1 MKRLMNS
8 CEPRHKLQVKAIR
21 RGIALSLT
29 AITLLMLWRFYE
41 PLIAALRW
49 FSDLDAIVESIQRSG
64 LWGPVILFLLIQ
76 VQLFVAFIPGHALVA
91 ASGYVYGAPLTIAI
105 VSVSGVLGSQLAFLL
120 ARKYG
125 RPLIYRLASKET
137 IDKWDKIAGNRG
149 PLFYFFMF
157 VLPFVPSDMMCY
169 VGGLGKISARRFFVA
184 NLIGRVWSA
193 TEVALIGS
201 YGFHPP
207 AVFWVLFALSLV
219 ALYVAWLIY
228 DRSFPPTKHN
238 QKD

>member
-1 MKRLMNS
+1 MKLLMNS
-8 CEPRHKLQVKAIR
+8 CEPKHKRQIKTIR
-21 RGIALSLT
+21 YAIALSLT
-29 AITLLMLWRFYE
+29 AIILLMLWRFYV
-41 PLIAALRW
+41 PLISALKW
-49 FSDLDAIVESIQRSG
+49 FSDLDAIVDAIQHSG

-137 IDKWDKIAGNRG
+137 IEKWDKIAGNRG

-184 NLIGRVWSA
+184 SLIGRVWSA

-201 YGFHPP
+201 FGFKPP
-207 AVFWVLFALSLV
+207 MIFWVLLALSLI
-219 ALYVAWLIY
+219 ALYAAWLIY
-228 DRSFPPTKHN
+228 DRSFPPPA
-238 QKD
+238 D

>member
-1 MKRLMNS
+1 MKLLMNS
-8 CEPRHKLQVKAIR
+8 CAAKDKRIAKSVRLAIAF
-21 RGIALSLT
+21 ILS
-29 AITLLMLWRFYE
+29 AIILLMIWRFYE
-41 PLIAALRW
+41 PLISTLHW
-49 FSDLDAIVESIQRSG
+49 FSDVDAIVNAIKRSG
-64 LWGPVILFLLIQ
+64 LWGPIILFLLIW

-105 VSVSGVLGSQLAFLL
+105 ASASSILGSQLAFLL

-137 IDKWDKIAGNRG
+137 VEKWDRIAGSRG

-169 VGGLGKISARRFFVA
+169 VAGLGKISARRFFIA
-184 NLIGRVWSA
+184 SLIGRLWSA

-207 AVFWVLFALSLV
+207 LVFWILLALSLV
-219 ALYVAWLIY
+219 ALYAAWLIY
-228 DRSFPPTKHN
+228 DRSFPPPANKV
-238 QKD
+238 

>member
-1 MKRLMNS
+1 MKQLMNS
-8 CEPRHKLQVKAIR
+8 CEPGRKWQVKTIR
-21 RGIALSLT
+21 RAIALGLT
-29 AITLLMLWRFYE
+29 GITLLVLWKYYE
-41 PLIAALRW
+41 PLISALHW
-49 FSDLDAIVESIQRSG
+49 FSDLDAIVESIQHLG
-64 LWGPVILFLLIQ
+64 IWGPIILFLLIL

-120 ARKYG
+120 SRKYG
-125 RPLIYRLASKET
+125 RPLIYRLASKGT

-184 NLIGRVWSA
+184 NLIGRVWSS

-201 YGFHPP
+201 YGFQPP
-207 AVFWVLFALSLV
+207 LIFWVLFALSLV
-219 ALYVAWLIY
+219 ALYAAWLIY
-228 DRSFPPTKHN
+228 DHKFPPPADN
-238 QKD
+238 A

>member
-1 MKRLMNS
+1 
-8 CEPRHKLQVKAIR
+8 
-21 RGIALSLT
+21 
-29 AITLLMLWRFYE
+29 
-41 PLIAALRW
+41 
-49 FSDLDAIVESIQRSG
+49 
-64 LWGPVILFLLIQ
+64 
-76 VQLFVAFIPGHALVA
+76 LVA

>member
-1 MKRLMNS
+1 MKQLMNS
-8 CEPRHKLQVKAIR
+8 CEPERKWQIKIIR
-21 RGIALSLT
+21 RAIAFSFI
-29 AITLLMLWRFYE
+29 AITLLMIWRFYE
-41 PLIAALRW
+41 PLLSAWQW
-49 FSDLDAIVESIQRSG
+49 FSDLDAIVASIQGSG
-64 LWGPVILFLLIQ
+64 LWGPVILFLLIL

-105 VSVSGVLGSQLAFLL
+105 VSVSGVLGSQLAFFL

-125 RPLIYRLASKET
+125 RPLIYKLASKET

-169 VGGLGKISARRFFVA
+169 VGGLGKISARRFFAA
-184 NLIGRVWSA
+184 NLIGRVWS
-193 TEVALIGS
+193 TIEVALIGS
-201 YGFHPP
+201 YGFQPP
-207 AVFWVLFALSLV
+207 LIFWVLFALSLV

-228 DRSFPPTKHN
+228 DRSVPPTKHN
-238 QKD
+238 LKG